1 MIISFLRFIINVFS
15 FYWKNSALTGYP
27 FCLSVFF
34 MTVLY
39 KTDLSFMKG
48 LSVPA
53 LRRIFV
59 CIKTF
64 FSICTIVS

>member
-39 KTDLSFMKG
+39 KTDLSFYE
-48 LSVPA
+48 
-53 LRRIFV
+53 RFV
-59 CIKTF
+59 RPGFATYF
-64 FSICTIVS
+64 RLY